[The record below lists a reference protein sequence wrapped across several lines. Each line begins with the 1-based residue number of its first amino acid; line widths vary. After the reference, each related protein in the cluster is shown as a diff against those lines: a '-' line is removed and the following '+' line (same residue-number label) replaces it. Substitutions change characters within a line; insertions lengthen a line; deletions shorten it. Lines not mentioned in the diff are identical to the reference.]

1 MLKPIKRHE
10 ALQPIS
16 REHHHGLL
24 LSWKIREGFRLKVDP
39 MRIKN
44 YTDWFWENHLLS
56 HFKFEEAYIFPLLEA
71 ENKLIKRA
79 LREHGRLKSLFSS
92 SDKVERNLSLIEE
105 ELIAHI
111 RFEERILFKEIEQVT
126 SEEQMKNIEK
136 EHSKNMVGEWE
147 DDFWSRKL
155 R

>member
-24 LSWKIREGFRLKVDP
+24 LSFKIREGFRLKVDP
-39 MRIKN
+39 IRIKK
-44 YTDWFWENHLLS
+44 YTDWFWKNHLVS
-56 HFKFEEAYIFPLLEA
+56 HFEFEEAYIFPLLEA

-92 SDKVERNLSLIEE
+92 SDKIEINLSLIEE
-105 ELIAHI
+105 ELVAHI
-111 RFEERILFKEIEQVT
+111 RFEERILFKEVEKAAT
-126 SEEQMKNIEK
+126 EEQLKIIEK
-136 EHSKNMVGEWE
+136 EHSKNMQEEWKDE
-147 DDFWSRKL
+147 FWSRKL
-155 R
+155 K